1 MQNKIIFFCG
11 KISFLSFGFHLLFTK
26 VGHNA
31 WISILAGTLLGA
43 FIIYLF
49 SLLKKSVNGD
59 INKELK
65 KYKIL
70 NIIYKFIFILIYSF
84 IIILTLSLLPLFV
97 NTFYLINTPKIVT
110 IVPFFLVAMY
120 VASKGEIVLFKLSN
134 LLFVFSIGLILLTFL
149 ATFKYLDFSVLFPIL
164 DVSKINIFESILI
177 YASLSSIPTIITIS
191 YNNSFK
197 NELKLYFF
205 TSLILLSICL
215 ITILMLDH
223 ELLKMYSFPA
233 YTVLKRISIL
243 EFVENIE
250 NFLSFVWYFDYM
262 ITLASGLLNLKNTIN
277 NKFIYYIIS
286 AMLVLFTVYFL
297 GMNYQ
302 YLNQFVY
309 NVYYGLYIILFLII
323 LLLIILKFKKT
334 KQSSN

>member
-149 ATFKYLDFSVLFPIL
+149 ATFKYLL
-164 DVSKINIFESILI
+164 NI
-177 YASLSSIPTIITIS
+177 
-191 YNNSFK
+191 
-197 NELKLYFF
+197 
-205 TSLILLSICL
+205 
-215 ITILMLDH
+215 
-223 ELLKMYSFPA
+223 
-233 YTVLKRISIL
+233 
-243 EFVENIE
+243 
-250 NFLSFVWYFDYM
+250 
-262 ITLASGLLNLKNTIN
+262 
-277 NKFIYYIIS
+277 
-286 AMLVLFTVYFL
+286 
-297 GMNYQ
+297 
-302 YLNQFVY
+302 
-309 NVYYGLYIILFLII
+309 
-323 LLLIILKFKKT
+323 
-334 KQSSN
+334 